1 MSDPTALDSPPP
13 GGGLGPR
20 ARLGKRLAQVVYFV
34 LLVWVIAAGAIEILA
49 EGLFAA
55 RVPRD
60 ASACRT
66 ELVALRAR
74 LAEASLARPDGLGEL
89 GAVRAFRAALG
100 GEAGRAWDN
109 RVQELID
116 GCPAA
121 ESSAA
126 YALARL
132 RAAHEAMVR
141 IDAQQV
147 APARDAH
154 AQSVKAMAPVA
165 APPISKD
172 QSPQP

>member
-1 MSDPTALDSPPP
+1 M
-13 GGGLGPR
+13 
-20 ARLGKRLAQVVYFV
+20 AQVIFFGA
-34 LLVWVIAAGAIEILA
+34 LVWVIVSGSAQILA
-49 EGLFAA
+49 EGWFAK

-60 ASACRT
+60 SAACRA
-66 ELVALRAR
+66 ELVSLRTR
-74 LAEASLARPDGLGEL
+74 LADASLVSSDNLGEL
-89 GAVRAFRAALG
+89 AAVSAFRRALG
-100 GEAGRAWDN
+100 GEAGRAWDI
-109 RVQELID
+109 RAQELID

-154 AQSVKAMAPVA
+154 RRSALPVA
-165 APPISKD
+165 APQTP
-172 QSPQP
+172 

>member
-1 MSDPTALDSPPP
+1 MSDPTRPSPS
-13 GGGLGPR
+13 GNA
-20 ARLGKRLAQVVYFV
+20 ARRGRRVAQVIFFGA
-34 LLVWVIAAGAIEILA
+34 LVWVIVSGSAQILA
-49 EGLFAA
+49 EGWFAR

-60 ASACRT
+60 SGACRS
-66 ELVALRAR
+66 ELVSLRTR
-74 LAEASLARPDGLGEL
+74 LADASLVQSENLGEL
-89 GAVRAFRAALG
+89 AAVLAFRKALG
-100 GEAGRAWDN
+100 GEAGRAWDI

-121 ESSAA
+121 ESTAA

-154 AQSVKAMAPVA
+154 RRSALPVA
-165 APPISKD
+165 T
-172 QSPQP
+172 PQTP